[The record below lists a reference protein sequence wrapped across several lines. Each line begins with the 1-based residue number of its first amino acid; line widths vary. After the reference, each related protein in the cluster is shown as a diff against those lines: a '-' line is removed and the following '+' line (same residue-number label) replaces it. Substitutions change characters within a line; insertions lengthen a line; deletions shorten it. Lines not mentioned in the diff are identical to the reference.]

1 MRGLIGTVRVTCRGA
16 RRNAAIAQ
24 VPAGAAVV
32 LVALLSGFT
41 LQGDDF
47 FYRLNKGIDV
57 YGRVY
62 REVSTNYV
70 DEIDPLE
77 LMEAGI
83 DGMLASLD
91 PYTNFINDEEGDE
104 VELITSGRYGGIG
117 VTVGTRDG
125 HITIM
130 SVMDGYSA
138 QKQGLIPGDRVVR
151 IDNKA
156 IADLK
161 PSEVRVL
168 TRGTPGTE
176 VRLVVERDGED
187 APLEFILVR
196 EEIRLRNVSYSGMMG
211 DGIGYIRLER
221 FSRDAGDEIALA
233 LKDFRLRDT
242 LRGVVLDLRNNPGGL
257 LDAAVDVVGKFL
269 PKGSLIV
276 STQGE
281 EAGER
286 TEVLFGLGPAGER
299 PAPRRAGQYN
309 SASASEIVAAAV
321 QDLDRGVILGTRSF
335 GKGLVQTVTP
345 LVYNTQ
351 LKITTAKYYTP
362 SGRCLQEIDY
372 ANGGVKDTA
381 TAKASFKTSK
391 GRSEFAHGGVAPDT
405 VVEESKHSP
414 VYGALMRQSMFFRFA
429 AGVPPRTPRPGRG
442 PGHAPGEIHEVPGSG
457 RVQVRGRRG
466 EPPGRNRPPRQGIGR
481 GHRRR
486 GGDRGVAQAADH
498 PRRTLH
504 RRPPRRGHRGHRDR
518 AEGHRRGRGRQDR
531 IGIEGRQPARRRR
544 RHPRRPAGVR
554 PEADPRG
561 EGRELKNHASAPASR
576 GARGRSRP
584 RGSA

>member
-1 MRGLIGTVRVTCRGA
+1 MKKLIGSVPASRTTGA
-16 RRNAAIAQ
+16 APRRLRRL
-24 VPAGAAVV
+24 PAGALVV
-32 LVALLSGFT
+32 VVAILSGFT
-41 LQGDDF
+41 LPGDDF
-47 FYRLNKGIDV
+47 FYQLNKGIDV

-62 REVSTNYV
+62 REVSMNYV
-70 DEIDPLE
+70 DEIEPLE

-83 DGMLASLD
+83 EGMLSSLD

-138 QKQGLIPGDRVVR
+138 QKQGLIPGDRVMK
-151 IDNKA
+151 IDDRA

-168 TRGTPGTE
+168 TRGNPGTE
-176 VRLVVERDGED
+176 VKLVIDRDGED

-196 EEIRLRNVSYSGMMG
+196 EEIRLSNVSYAGMVG

-233 LKDFRLRDT
+233 LKDFRLRGT

-276 STQGE
+276 STKGRKPE
-281 EAGER
+281 SER
-286 TEVLFGLGPAGER
+286 KYFSTSDPIASNLPLVVLVNN
-299 PAPRRAGQYN
+299 N
-309 SASASEIVAAAV
+309 SASASEIVAAAI

-372 ANGGVKDTA
+372 ANGGLKDTA
-381 TAKASFKTSK
+381 VAKASFKTSK
-391 GRSEFAHGGVAPDT
+391 GRSEFANGGVAPDT
-405 VVEESKHSP
+405 VVEEARRSP

-429 AGVPPRTPRPGRG
+429 AAYRREHPGPVEG
-442 PGHAPGEIHEVPGSG
+442 PDTLLSKFKKFLEVEEFRYEDDAVNHLDETARLVRESGADTAVVAEIVELRKRLARLAESSIV
-457 RVQVRGRRG
+457 
-466 EPPGRNRPPRQGIGR
+466 
-481 GHRRR
+481 
-486 GGDRGVAQAADH
+486 D
-498 PRRTLH
+498 
-504 RRPPRRGHRGHRDR
+504 HRDEIV
-518 AEGHRRGRGRQDR
+518 AA
-531 IGIEGRQPARRRR
+531 IET
-544 RHPRRPAGVR
+544 
-554 PEADPRG
+554 
-561 EGRELKNHASAPASR
+561 ELKGMAGGEA
-576 GARGRSRP
+576 ARIEAGLKGDGQLAAAVGILANRSEYDR
-584 RGSA
+584 RLTFGTEKEN

>member
-1 MRGLIGTVRVTCRGA
+1 MRGLIG
-16 RRNAAIAQ
+16 
-24 VPAGAAVV
+24 AAVV
-32 LVALLSGFT
+32 IVAALSGFT

-83 DGMLASLD
+83 DGMLGSLD

-138 QKQGLIPGDRVVR
+138 QKQGLLPGDRLLR
-151 IDNKA
+151 IDSRA

-176 VRLVVERDGED
+176 VKLVVERDGEA

-196 EEIRLRNVSYSGMMG
+196 EEIRLRNVSYAGILG
-211 DGIGYIRLER
+211 DGVGYIRLER

-233 LKDFRLRDT
+233 LKDFRLRGT

-269 PKGSLIV
+269 PRGSLIV
-276 STQGE
+276 STRGRKPE
-281 EAGER
+281 SER
-286 TEVLFGLGPAGER
+286 KYFSTADPLVPDLPLVVLINN
-299 PAPRRAGQYN
+299 N

-372 ANGGVKDTA
+372 AKGGARDTA
-381 TAKASFKTSK
+381 AAKALFRTSK
-391 GRSEFAHGGVAPDT
+391 GRSEYANGGVAPDT
-405 VVEESKHSP
+405 VVEESGRSP
-414 VYGALMRQSMFFRFA
+414 VHAALMRRSMFFRFA
-429 AGVPPRTPRPGRG
+429 A
-442 PGHAPGEIHEVPGSG
+442 
-457 RVQVRGRRG
+457 
-466 EPPGRNRPPRQGIGR
+466 NY
-481 GHRRR
+481 
-486 GGDRGVAQAADH
+486 
-498 PRRTLH
+498 
-504 RRPPRRGHRGHRDR
+504 RRGHDGPAEGADTLLAKFTRFLEEQKFAYEDDAVQQLDETVRLVRKSGGDTAVVADIEALKKRLAERAGRSIGDHRDEIVS
-518 AEGHRRGRGRQDR
+518 AIDMELGGLAGGEAAR
-531 IGIEGRQPARRRR
+531 IA
-544 RHPRRPAGVR
+544 AGLNRDNQV
-554 PEADPRG
+554 
-561 EGRELKNHASAPASR
+561 ASAVGIIADR
-576 GARGRSRP
+576 REYDRRLTLGMKDDD
-584 RGSA
+584 

>member
-1 MRGLIGTVRVTCRGA
+1 MRTLISTVRAATRGFIEGQRWRQA
-16 RRNAAIAQ
+16 
-24 VPAGAAVV
+24 PAGAALV

-176 VRLVVERDGED
+176 VKLVVERDGED

-233 LKDFRLRDT
+233 LKEFRLRDT

-257 LDAAVDVVGKFL
+257 LDAAVDVVSKFL

-276 STQGE
+276 STRGRKPE
-281 EAGER
+281 SER
-286 TEVLFGLGPAGER
+286 KYFSGSDPLASDLPLVVLVNS
-299 PAPRRAGQYN
+299 N

-381 TAKASFKTSK
+381 TATASFKTSK

-405 VVEESKHSP
+405 VVEEAKHSP
-414 VYGALMRQSMFFRFA
+414 VYVALMRQSMFFRFA
-429 AGVPPRTPRPGRG
+429 AGYRREHPGPAEG
-442 PGHAPGEIHEVPGSG
+442 PDTLLAKFKKFLEAEEFRYEDDAVNHLDETA
-457 RVQVRGRRG
+457 RLVR
-466 EPPGRNRPPRQGIGR
+466 ES
-481 GHRRR
+481 
-486 GGDRGVAQAADH
+486 GGDTAVVAEIEALRKRLTTRAERSIGD
-498 PRRTLH
+498 
-504 RRPPRRGHRGHRDR
+504 HRDEVI
-518 AEGHRRGRGRQDR
+518 AA
-531 IGIEGRQPARRRR
+531 IET
-544 RHPRRPAGVR
+544 
-554 PEADPRG
+554 
-561 EGRELKNHASAPASR
+561 ELKGIAGGEA
-576 GARGRSRP
+576 ARIEAGLKGDNQLAAAVGILADRREYD
-584 RGSA
+584 RRLTLGVKEEN